1 LRLRDATDSATL
13 AVQHLRQT
21 EGPMIQ
27 NILVPLD
34 GSPVSEAALPYAVAL
49 AGRTGARLTL
59 MRAAHIGPFAADKGP
74 AQSRAVSEAEAY
86 LDVCAADLRARDCLV
101 ETGVPYGS
109 AAEWVVEEATLRHAD
124 LIVMA
129 THDRV
134 GPDRW
139 VHGSVAETVVSRAPV
154 PVMLVRAADGARP
167 VEHFDWRQPT
177 LLVPL
182 DGSELAEAVLPAA
195 AALARSLNGR
205 VVLIF
210 VATETGLGSQDPG
223 AQDYLDAHLDRLARV
238 GVPVASIVR
247 TGKPA
252 MEIAQ
257 AAREQNAAL
266 VLMATH
272 GRTGLARSVS
282 GSVAGEVVHCSPSP
296 VMLIRPAGIRPAEE
310 PAVAQSAAVGAT

>member
-1 LRLRDATDSATL
+1 
-13 AVQHLRQT
+13 
-21 EGPMIQ
+21 MIH

-49 AGRTGARLTL
+49 AGRTGAKLTL
-59 MRAAHIGPFAADKGP
+59 MRAAHTAPFVVDKGP
-74 AQSRAVSEAEAY
+74 AQLGVVSEAEAY
-86 LDVCAADLRARDCLV
+86 LDLRASDLRARDCIV

-109 AAEWVVEEATLRHAD
+109 AAGWIVEEATLRHAD
-124 LIVMA
+124 LIVMG

-182 DGSELAEAVLPAA
+182 DGSEIAEAALPAA
-195 AALARSLNGR
+195 IALARSLNGR
-205 VVLIF
+205 VVL
-210 VATETGLGSQDPG
+210 VTVSTETSPSADDQGTRG
-223 AQDYLDAHLDRLARV
+223 YLESVVDQLTSA
-238 GVPVASIVR
+238 GVSVASLVR

-252 MEIAQ
+252 TEIAQ
-257 AAREQNAAL
+257 AGREQNAA
-266 VLMATH
+266 VVVMATH
-272 GRTGLARSVS
+272 GRTGLARTVL
-282 GSVAGEVVHCSPSP
+282 GSVAGEVVHGSPSP
-296 VMLIRPAGIRPAEE
+296 VMLIRPAGLRVAEE
-310 PAVAQSAAVGAT
+310 PAVAQPTAAAAAI